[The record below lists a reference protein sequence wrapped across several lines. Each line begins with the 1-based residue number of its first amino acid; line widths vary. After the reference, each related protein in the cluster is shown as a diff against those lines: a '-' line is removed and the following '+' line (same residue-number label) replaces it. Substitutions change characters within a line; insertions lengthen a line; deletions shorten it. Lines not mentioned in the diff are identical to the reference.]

1 MKINMNC
8 FSVKKNHQ
16 FSLISCSSIYWSGKI
31 PFFECQRETTIE
43 QNSFSTSYSKRRSFF
58 RKSIF
63 RGEKN
68 IIIELNKTLFREYEP
83 LLVSK
88 ALFIILRSKK
98 HYFLINLSFSRFPFL
113 TDRYL
118 FENLSRGVKKKHRFF
133 LRTCSTTNSIEKNA
147 FFSRVNGKSLLNNT
161 VFWLI
166 LIKKSLFFRKS
177 LCRSQKT

>member
-16 FSLISCSSIYWSGKI
+16 FSLRTCSSIYWSGKI

-43 QNSFSTSYSKRRSFF
+43 QNSFSTSYSKRRSLF

-88 ALFIILRSKK
+88 TLFLSKIHHFEVK
-98 HYFLINLSFSRFPFL
+98 KTLFLINLSFSRFPFL
-113 TDRYL
+113 TGRFF
-118 FENLSRGVKKKHRFF
+118 FENLSRGVKKTLIFP
-133 LRTCSTTNSIEKNA
+133 
-147 FFSRVNGKSLLNNT
+147 NNL
-161 VFWLI
+161 FYDKFNW
-166 LIKKSLFFRKS
+166 KKSVFFE
-177 LCRSQKT
+177 SQWKITIE

>member
-1 MKINMNC
+1 MVTPLV
-8 FSVKKNHQ
+8 FWLDLVKKIILRSKKHQ
-16 FSLISCSSIYWSGKI
+16 FSLRTCSPIYWSGKI

-88 ALFIILRSKK
+88 TLFIILRSKK
-98 HYFLINLSFSRFPFL
+98 HYSLTNLSFSRFPFL
-113 TDRYL
+113 TDRFF
-118 FENLSRGVKKKHRFF
+118 FENLSRGVKKTSIFPKNLFYDKFNWKKCVFF
-133 LRTCSTTNSIEKNA
+133 ESQWKITIE
-147 FFSRVNGKSLLNNT
+147 
-161 VFWLI
+161 
-166 LIKKSLFFRKS
+166 
-177 LCRSQKT
+177 